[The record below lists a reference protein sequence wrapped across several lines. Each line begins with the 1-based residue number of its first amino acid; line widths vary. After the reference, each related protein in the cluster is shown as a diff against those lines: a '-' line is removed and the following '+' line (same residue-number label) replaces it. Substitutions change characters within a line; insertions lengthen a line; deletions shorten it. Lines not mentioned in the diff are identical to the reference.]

1 MELNFTELDNIA
13 DQTPINS
20 SNETHNYWEKPTNN
34 SVKQPK
40 KKVSFDDILS
50 HMSLTVNK
58 NGVLQ
63 SIVVQKDNKQDN
75 SYNVQQEQ
83 YQQQPYQQQQQYEQQ
98 QYQQQPSK
106 IQIKKQEP
114 IDPAVKHSFI
124 YNKYFKD
131 YQDAAPVEQ
140 EVLVPKTKEEY
151 FQMVNAERRRRI
163 QEQYRISQIKSKKL
177 LFTTNNSYNQIN
189 IKPTAHKL
197 HKLSFN

>member
-1 MELNFTELDNIA
+1 MELNFSELDNIT
-13 DQTPINS
+13 DQTSINS
-20 SNETHNYWEKPTNN
+20 SKETYNYWEKPANT
-34 SVKQPK
+34 SVSQQK

-50 HMSLTVNK
+50 HMSLSVNK

-63 SIVVQKDNKQDN
+63 SIIVPKGNKQDN
-75 SYNVQQEQ
+75 SYDAQPEQYQQQ
-83 YQQQPYQQQQQYEQQ
+83 YQQPYQQQPYQQQS
-98 QYQQQPSK
+98 SK

-140 EVLVPKTKEEY
+140 KVLVPKTKEEY

-177 LFTTNNSYNQIN
+177 LFTTNNSCNQSN
-189 IKPTAHKL
+189 IKPTTNKL